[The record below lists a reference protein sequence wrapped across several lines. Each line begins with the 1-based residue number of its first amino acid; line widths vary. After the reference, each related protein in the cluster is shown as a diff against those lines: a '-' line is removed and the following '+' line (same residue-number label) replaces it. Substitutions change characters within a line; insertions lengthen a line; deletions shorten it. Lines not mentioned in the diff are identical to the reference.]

1 MEDNLREMEDN
12 LMGIPLAVLPP
23 HVKASLDLPLTLE
36 IAVAADRVLNIFGSR
51 AAHIMAHIEARSGVQ
66 RVRLA
71 PGPDR
76 GGERRVSVLGAVRPL
91 LEAHRLL
98 HVALHGGEPV
108 QLTAKLLL
116 PCRLAEVVIG
126 TAGETVRE
134 ISRLSGAALA
144 FDEQLACVPEA
155 AGVAERL
162 LRASGDMAQV
172 SNALAQVLLLRMDF
186 DATEPAAP
194 SGEAAAVPRDEPGGG
209 HKEYDPSHPRVGRA
223 AATGGAH
230 SGAGAG
236 LVAGPEYGAGPEAA
250 SLVSPTGPAS
260 LGVELLVPNAG
271 AGALIGR
278 GGHTVQRVCKVT
290 RAHSGPGPEP
300 GQGLTPFTTDH

>member
-1 MEDNLREMEDN
+1 M
-12 LMGIPLAVLPP
+12 
-23 HVKASLDLPLTLE
+23 
-36 IAVAADRVLNIFGSR
+36 
-51 AAHIMAHIEARSGVQ
+51 
-66 RVRLA
+66 
-71 PGPDR
+71 
-76 GGERRVSVLGAVRPL
+76 
-91 LEAHRLL
+91 
-98 HVALHGGEPV
+98 ALHGGEPV
-108 QLTAKLLL
+108 QVTAKLLL

-126 TAGETVRE
+126 TASETVRE
-134 ISRLSGAALA
+134 ITRLSGAALA

-230 SGAGAG
+230 SGASAG
-236 LVAGPEYGAGPEAA
+236 LVAEPEYGAGPEAA
-250 SLVSPTGPAS
+250 SLVSSTGPAS

-290 RAHSGPGPEP
+290 RAHSEPGPEP
-300 GQGLTPFTTDH
+300 DQGLTP

>member
-1 MEDNLREMEDN
+1 
-12 LMGIPLAVLPP
+12 MGIPLAVLPP

-36 IAVAADRVLNIFGSR
+36 IAVAADRVLKIFGSR
-51 AAHIMAHIEARSGVQ
+51 AAHIMAHIEVRSGVQ

-134 ISRLSGAALA
+134 ISRLS
-144 FDEQLACVPEA
+144 
-155 AGVAERL
+155 AEL
-162 LRASGDMAQV
+162 
-172 SNALAQVLLLRMDF
+172 
-186 DATEPAAP
+186 
-194 SGEAAAVPRDEPGGG
+194 
-209 HKEYDPSHPRVGRA
+209 
-223 AATGGAH
+223 
-230 SGAGAG
+230 
-236 LVAGPEYGAGPEAA
+236 
-250 SLVSPTGPAS
+250 
-260 LGVELLVPNAG
+260 
-271 AGALIGR
+271 
-278 GGHTVQRVCKVT
+278 T
-290 RAHSGPGPEP
+290 R
-300 GQGLTPFTTDH
+300 